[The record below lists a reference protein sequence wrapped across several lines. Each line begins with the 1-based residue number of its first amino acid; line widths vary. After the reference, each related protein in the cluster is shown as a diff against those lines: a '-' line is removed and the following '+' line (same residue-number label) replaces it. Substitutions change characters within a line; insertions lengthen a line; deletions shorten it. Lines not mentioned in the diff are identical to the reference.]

1 VERVLE
7 EDEKNALQI
16 IFSHQDKSYTYTDA
30 TTFAVFNRVGLST
43 AFAFEN
49 HFKQFDFMPIEGL
62 NS

>member
-1 VERVLE
+1 MERVLE

-49 HFKQFDFMPIEGL
+49 RFKQFDFMPIEGL